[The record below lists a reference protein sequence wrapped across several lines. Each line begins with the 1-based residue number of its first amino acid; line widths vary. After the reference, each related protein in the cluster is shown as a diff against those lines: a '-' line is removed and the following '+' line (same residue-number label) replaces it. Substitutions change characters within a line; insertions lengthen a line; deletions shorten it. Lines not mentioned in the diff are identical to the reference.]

1 MKKRKGNKFYSPD
14 NRNSFISQ
22 ADHEPNAICPVWK
35 MENPKSISTLKH
47 ARKYAATTTI
57 TTAVAAGVAQLNLT
71 SMLAM
76 QCKMQWKIAV
86 VAVVVAII

>member
-1 MKKRKGNKFYSPD
+1 
-14 NRNSFISQ
+14 
-22 ADHEPNAICPVWK
+22 

-71 SMLAM
+71 SMSAM
-76 QCKMQWKIAV
+76 QKNKMQRQIAV
-86 VAVVVAII
+86 VGVVVVAII